1 MENQKNLFLAIIIS
15 MAIIFGFQLLVP
27 QPERTPITEEQTNS
41 ESLVD
46 LSIQKSST
54 TVLAE
59 RNEVINETGRVN
71 FDNSKIKGS
80 INLNGGLIDDLI
92 LEEFRETL
100 DPTSDLIEFLN
111 PLGSDNAY
119 YLDTGWVS
127 SDSTIELPDSTSIWS
142 ADKNSIGINDPV
154 KLTWTSDQN
163 ITFEKIISL
172 DEDYLFSVDQRVINN
187 SRLSFDLYPYGL
199 SKRQGIPEM
208 QNFFILHEGP
218 LSITDSVL
226 KEYDYDD
233 LKDDKKIKH
242 PSIGGWIGMTD
253 KYWQTAIIPN
263 QNEPVQQTYSYSF
276 VDNVDNFQTDIVGQ
290 KIAVSNNASISHNFM
305 IFAGPKIVKV
315 IDKYM
320 EEYGVQEFDRSVDFG
335 WFYFL
340 TKPIFHTL
348 EFIFGYVGNFG
359 WSIIIFTILMRIC
372 FFPLAQQS
380 FKSMAKMK
388 KLAPEM
394 QRLKEQYG
402 DDRAGM
408 QKEMMALYK
417 KEKANPIAGCLPILL
432 QIPVFFA
439 LYKVLFVTIEM
450 RHAPFIGWIHDL
462 SAPDPAGILVLFGF
476 VDWNV
481 PGILQI
487 LNVGIWP
494 ILMGI
499 SMYIQFKLNPAPVDK
514 MQAKIFGLLPIVF
527 TFILGGFAAGLV
539 IYWTTNNVLSMA
551 QQYIIQRKIMKS

>member
-27 QPERTPITEEQTNS
+27 QPERAPMTEEQTND

-46 LSIQKSST
+46 LSIQKSSS
-54 TVLAE
+54 TVLAD
-59 RNEVINETGRVN
+59 RGDVINQSGRVN

-80 INLNGGLIDDLI
+80 INLNGAVIDDLI

-127 SDSTIELPDSTSIWS
+127 SDSTIELPNSSSIWI
-142 ADKNSIGINDPV
+142 ADKNTVGVNESV
-154 KLTWTSDQN
+154 KLTWTSNQN
-163 ITFEKIISL
+163 ITFEKIITL
-172 DEDYLFSVDQRVINN
+172 DENYLFSVDQRVINN
-187 SRLSFDLYPYGL
+187 SGLSFDLYPYGL

-218 LSITDSVL
+218 LSITDGVL
-226 KEYDYDD
+226 EEYDYDD

-242 PSIGGWIGMTD
+242 SSVGGWIGMTD

-276 VDNVDNFQTDIVGQ
+276 VDNIDNFQTDIVGER
-290 KIAVSNNASISHNFM
+290 IAVSNNASISHNFK
-305 IFAGPKIVKV
+305 IFAGPKIVNI

-320 EEYGVQEFDRSVDFG
+320 EEYGFEGFDRSVDFG

-340 TKPIFHTL
+340 TKPIFNVL
-348 EFIFGYVGNFG
+348 EFIYGYVGNFG
-359 WSIIIFTILMRIC
+359 WSIILFTVLMRIC

-417 KEKANPIAGCLPILL
+417 REKANPIAGCLPILL

-450 RHAPFIGWIHDL
+450 RHAPFIGWVHDL
-462 SAPDPAGILVLFGF
+462 SAPDPLGALTLFGF
-476 VDWNV
+476 VEWNV

>member
-27 QPERTPITEEQTNS
+27 QPERVPVTEETNTQ
-41 ESLVD
+41 ESVSLD
-46 LSIQKSST
+46 IQST
-54 TVLAE
+54 TSTILLDRNQVLE
-59 RNEVINETGRVN
+59 ETVRVT

-80 INLNGGLIDDLI
+80 INLEGGIIDDLV
-92 LEEFRETL
+92 LEEYRETL
-100 DPTSDLIEFLN
+100 DPTSDFIGFLN
-111 PLGSDNAY
+111 PLGSEDAY

-127 SDSTIELPDSTSIWS
+127 PDSSIELPNNKSKWT
-142 ADKNSIGINDPV
+142 ADKTSIGINDPV
-154 KLTWTSDQN
+154 KITWTNSQN
-163 ITFEKIISL
+163 IIFEKIITL
-172 DEDYLFSVDQRVINN
+172 DEHYLFSVDQRVINN
-187 SRLSFDLYPYGL
+187 SDKSFDLYPFGL
-199 SKRQGIPEM
+199 SKRQGLPEM

-218 LSITDSVL
+218 LSVTDGVL
-226 KEYDYDD
+226 EEYDYDD
-233 LKDDKKIKH
+233 LKEKQKIKLN
-242 PSIGGWIGMTD
+242 SVGGWIGMTD
-253 KYWQTAIIPN
+253 KYWQTTIIPN
-263 QNEPVQQTYSYSF
+263 QNEPIQQTYSYSF
-276 VDNVDNFQTDIVGQ
+276 VENIDNFQTDLVGAKIVVG
-290 KIAVSNNASISHNFM
+290 NGDNISHNLKL
-305 IFAGPKIVKV
+305 FAGPKIVSV
-315 IDKYM
+315 IEQYM
-320 EEYGVQEFDRSVDFG
+320 DEYGVQEFDRSVDFG

-340 TKPIFHTL
+340 TKPIFHVL

-359 WSIIIFTILMRIC
+359 WAIIIFTILMRIC

-388 KLAPEM
+388 KLTPEI

-417 KEKANPIAGCLPILL
+417 REKANPIAGCLPILL

-462 SAPDPAGILVLFGF
+462 SAPDPLGLLTLFGF

-481 PGILQI
+481 PGILQLFNI
-487 LNVGIWP
+487 GIWP

-499 SMYIQFKLNPAPVDK
+499 SMFLQQKLNPAPVDK
-514 MQAKIFGLLPIVF
+514 MQAKIFMFLPIVF
-527 TFILGGFAAGLV
+527 TFVLGGFAAGLV

-551 QQYIIQRKIMKS
+551 QQYVIQRKIINS

>member
-27 QPERTPITEEQTNS
+27 QPERAPVTEENNAQ
-41 ESLVD
+41 ESVSLD
-46 LSIQKSST
+46 IQGT
-54 TVLAE
+54 TSAILLDRNQVLE
-59 RNEVINETGRVN
+59 ETVRVT

-80 INLNGGLIDDLI
+80 INLEGGFIDDLV
-92 LEEFRETL
+92 LEEYRETL
-100 DPTSDLIEFLN
+100 DPTSDFIGFLN
-111 PLGSDNAY
+111 PLGSEDAY

-127 SDSTIELPDSTSIWS
+127 PDSSIELPNNKSKWT
-142 ADKNSIGINDPV
+142 ADKSSIGINDPV
-154 KLTWTSDQN
+154 KITWTNSQN
-163 ITFEKIISL
+163 ITFEKIITL
-172 DEDYLFSVDQRVINN
+172 DEHYLFSVDQRVINN
-187 SRLSFDLYPYGL
+187 SDKSFDLYPFGL
-199 SKRQGIPEM
+199 SKRQGLPEM

-218 LSITDSVL
+218 LSVTDGVL
-226 KEYDYDD
+226 EEYDYDD
-233 LKDDKKIKH
+233 LKEKQKIKLN
-242 PSIGGWIGMTD
+242 SVGGWIGMTD

-263 QNEPVQQTYSYSF
+263 QNEPIQQTYSYSF
-276 VDNVDNFQTDIVGQ
+276 VENIDNFQTDLVGTKIVVG
-290 KIAVSNNASISHNFM
+290 NGDNISHNLKL
-305 IFAGPKIVKV
+305 FAGPKIVSV
-315 IDKYM
+315 IEQYM
-320 EEYGVQEFDRSVDFG
+320 DEYGVQEFDRSVDFG

-340 TKPIFHTL
+340 TKPIFHVL

-359 WSIIIFTILMRIC
+359 WAIIIFTLLMRIC
-372 FFPLAQQS
+372 FFPLAQAS

-388 KLAPEM
+388 KLGPEL

-417 KEKANPIAGCLPILL
+417 REKANPIAGCLPILL

-462 SAPDPAGILVLFGF
+462 SAPDPLGLLTLFGF
-476 VDWNV
+476 VDWSV
-481 PGILQI
+481 PGILQLFNI
-487 LNVGIWP
+487 GIWP

-499 SMYIQFKLNPAPVDK
+499 SMFLQQKLNPAPVDK
-514 MQAKIFGLLPIVF
+514 MQAKIFMFLPIVF
-527 TFILGGFAAGLV
+527 TFVLGGFAAGLV

-551 QQYIIQRKIMKS
+551 QQYVIQRKIINS